1 MWCLMLVDPQ
11 AHLQRLLSRV
21 ENLQRRWFL
30 HADLINKQIQTK
42 FQLNSSI
49 QVLLLGFFIFLR

>member
-1 MWCLMLVDPQ
+1 MLVDPQ

>member
-21 ENLQRRWFL
+21 VNLQQRWFL
-30 HADLINKQIQTK
+30 HADLINKQIRTK

-49 QVLLLGFFIFLR
+49 QVLLLGFFYFS